1 MRSAL
6 NKDFIRDILKSKG
19 RFLSIVAIVAL
30 GVAFFTG
37 VKSSPI
43 VMKTSSDK
51 YYDKYNLMDIRLIS
65 TLGLTDKDV
74 DDIKNIEG
82 VEGVYP
88 TYSIDV
94 ISIYNSTEKVL
105 KVHGLDLNK
114 LNDKKNYINQL
125 KLIKGRLP
133 QKSGECVLE
142 IPKIKA
148 LNYPIGSEISL
159 SSGKDDKLSKS
170 LSKSKY
176 KVVGYVETPYYLSQ
190 EKGNSSIGGGVIEG
204 AIMIPESDFKMD
216 TYTEMFLTVKSAKE
230 LDTYGDEYSNLVK
243 TVTDKIE
250 NMKNKLTTR
259 RYNEVVKKAED
270 KIQKQEDKLSKAK
283 KDFDKGKKE
292 YVVGRIYIEKENE
305 ENKLKSENEI
315 KEAENKILDA
325 SEQIE
330 DGKAQLKNE
339 KKRAFEQ
346 IEEGK
351 IKLANAETDLKN
363 GQKKYQTALKKF
375 NSNKETA
382 ESEIKKA
389 ESDLE
394 ELSNQIDDLKNGNK
408 LIEKQLQN
416 EQLSEVE
423 RSELENKLNENLY
436 ILSVMQQKYKDG
448 TDKLESSKSELLLG
462 EKKLKETKATLEASE
477 KKIANEKTKLKSSE
491 KLAEEKF
498 KKAEEELYQR
508 ENQIEEAKLE
518 LKENKAKLK
527 TELNKAKKELQEA
540 EEKIADGEE
549 KIKDAKKQIK
559 KIEKPTL
566 YILDRDS
573 HQSFVEYEGCA
584 NSIDALAKIF
594 PVFFFAVAALVCLTT
609 MTRMVDEQRINIGT
623 LKGLGYKTSQI
634 SKKYILYALIAC
646 LTGSILGLAIGF
658 SVFPTVIFFAYGMMY
673 SIENIVYVFSIPI
686 AIGITSLALI
696 IITLSAYMACSK
708 ELKETPAILMRPKA
722 PKSGKRI
729 LLERVPFIWNRFSF
743 ISKVTVRNIF
753 RYKKRFLMTVLGI
766 AGCTALILTGFGIKD
781 SIEMILTGQYGT
793 LFKYDMSLVI
803 QSDMTDKQIYEL
815 RKNLSDI
822 DEINKYEF
830 FSYENGDIK
839 VNNTTKEITIVVPE
853 NLKKMDKFIHLQDR
867 KTQNPIELN
876 NKGIVLTEK
885 IARDLGVKAGDEIE
899 LINSDDKKAKIKVSH
914 ITENYIS
921 HYAYISPENYIKLF
935 EKDLDFNRL
944 IGILNNPSVK
954 IEDKLSKKLFDIETV
969 DGITFNT
976 ASKETFHNTIKN
988 LNYVVLIMIIS
999 AGALAFVVL
1008 YNLTNVNISE
1018 RIREIATI
1026 KVLGFYDKEV
1036 SAYIYRENIILTI
1049 IGTVVGLGLGTILHK
1064 FIMVTVEI
1072 QSMMFGR
1079 VIDISSYFIAAV
1091 LTIVLSLFV
1100 NLAMFYKLRNVKMV
1114 ESLKSVD

>member
-292 YVVGRIYIEKENE
+292 YE

-351 IKLANAETDLKN
+351 VKLASAETDLKN

-375 NSNKETA
+375 NSNKKTA

-646 LTGSILGLAIGF
+646 ITGSILGLAIGF

-696 IITLSAYMACSK
+696 IITLSAYMACRK

-853 NLKKMDKFIHLQDR
+853 NLEKMDKFIHLQDR

>member
-292 YVVGRIYIEKENE
+292 YE

-351 IKLANAETDLKN
+351 VKLASAETDLKN

-375 NSNKETA
+375 NSNKKTA

-696 IITLSAYMACSK
+696 IIILSAYMACRK

-853 NLKKMDKFIHLQDR
+853 NLKNMDKFIHLQDR

-1079 VIDISSYFIAAV
+1079 VIDMSSYFIAAV

>member
-270 KIQKQEDKLSKAK
+270 KIQKQEDKLSK
-283 KDFDKGKKE
+283 GKKE
-292 YVVGRIYIEKENE
+292 YE

-375 NSNKETA
+375 NSNKKTA

-573 HQSFVEYEGCA
+573 HPSFVEYEGCA

-696 IITLSAYMACSK
+696 IITLSAYMACRK

-867 KTQNPIELN
+867 KTQNPIKLN

-899 LINSDDKKAKIKVSH
+899 LINSDDKKVKIKVSN

-921 HYAYISPENYIKLF
+921 HYVYISPENYTKLF
-935 EKDLDFNRL
+935 EKDLDFNRV

-954 IEDKLSKKLFDIETV
+954 IEDKLSKKLFDIDTI

-1079 VIDISSYFIAAV
+1079 VIDMSSYFIAAV

>member
-43 VMKTSSDK
+43 VMKASSDK

-74 DDIKNIEG
+74 DDIKNIKG

-88 TYSIDV
+88 TYSLDA

-170 LSKSKY
+170 LNKSKY

-292 YVVGRIYIEKENE
+292 YE

-351 IKLANAETDLKN
+351 VKLASAETDLKN

-375 NSNKETA
+375 NSNKKTA

-696 IITLSAYMACSK
+696 IIILSAYMACSK

-722 PKSGKRI
+722 PKGGKRI

-839 VNNTTKEITIVVPE
+839 VNNTKKEITIVVPE
-853 NLKKMDKFIHLQDR
+853 NLEKMDKFIHLQDR

-935 EKDLDFNRL
+935 EKDLDFNRV

-954 IEDKLSKKLFDIETV
+954 IEDKLSKKLFDIETI

-1079 VIDISSYFIAAV
+1079 VIDMSSYFIAAV

>member
-292 YVVGRIYIEKENE
+292 YE

-375 NSNKETA
+375 NSNKKTA

-646 LTGSILGLAIGF
+646 ITGSILGLAIGF

-696 IITLSAYMACSK
+696 IITLSAYMACRK

-935 EKDLDFNRL
+935 EKDLDFNRV
-944 IGILNNPSVK
+944 IGILNNPIVK
-954 IEDKLSKKLFDIETV
+954 IEDKLSKKLFDIETI

-1079 VIDISSYFIAAV
+1079 VIDMSSYFIAAV

>member
-292 YVVGRIYIEKENE
+292 YE

-351 IKLANAETDLKN
+351 VKLASAETDLKN

-375 NSNKETA
+375 NSNKKTA

-696 IITLSAYMACSK
+696 IIILSAYMACRK

-935 EKDLDFNRL
+935 EKDLDFNRV

-1079 VIDISSYFIAAV
+1079 VIDMSSYFIAAV

>member
-292 YVVGRIYIEKENE
+292 YE

-351 IKLANAETDLKN
+351 VKLASAETDLKN

-375 NSNKETA
+375 NSNKKTA

-549 KIKDAKKQIK
+549 KKKHAKKQIK

-696 IITLSAYMACSK
+696 IITLSAYMACRK

-935 EKDLDFNRL
+935 EKDLDFNRV
-944 IGILNNPSVK
+944 IGILNNPIVK

-1079 VIDISSYFIAAV
+1079 VIDISSYFIATV

>member
-88 TYSIDV
+88 TYSLDA

-292 YVVGRIYIEKENE
+292 YE

-351 IKLANAETDLKN
+351 VKLASAETDLKN

-375 NSNKETA
+375 NSNKKTA

-696 IITLSAYMACSK
+696 IIILSAYMACRK

-935 EKDLDFNRL
+935 EKDLDFNRV

-954 IEDKLSKKLFDIETV
+954 IEDKLSKKLFDIETI

-1079 VIDISSYFIAAV
+1079 VIDMSSYFIAAV

>member
-292 YVVGRIYIEKENE
+292 YE

-351 IKLANAETDLKN
+351 VKLASAETDLKN

-375 NSNKETA
+375 NSNKKTA

-389 ESDLE
+389 ESDLK

-462 EKKLKETKATLEASE
+462 KKKLKETKATLEASE

-696 IITLSAYMACSK
+696 IITLSAYMACRK

-867 KTQNPIELN
+867 KTQNPIKLN

-899 LINSDDKKAKIKVSH
+899 LINSDDKKVKIKVSN

-921 HYAYISPENYIKLF
+921 HYVYISPENYAKLF
-935 EKDLDFNRL
+935 EKDLDFNRV

-954 IEDKLSKKLFDIETV
+954 IEDKLSKKLFDIDTI

-1079 VIDISSYFIAAV
+1079 VIDMSSYFIAAV

>member
-88 TYSIDV
+88 TYSLDA

-159 SSGKDDKLSKS
+159 SSGTDDKLSKS
-170 LSKSKY
+170 LNKSKY

-292 YVVGRIYIEKENE
+292 YE

-375 NSNKETA
+375 NSNKKTA

-696 IITLSAYMACSK
+696 IIILSAYMACRK

-853 NLKKMDKFIHLQDR
+853 NLKNMDKFIHLQDR
-867 KTQNPIELN
+867 KTQNPIKLN

-1079 VIDISSYFIAAV
+1079 VIDMSSYFIAAV

>member
-88 TYSIDV
+88 TYSLDA
-94 ISIYNSTEKVL
+94 ISIYKSTEKVL

-292 YVVGRIYIEKENE
+292 YE

-375 NSNKETA
+375 NSNKKTA

-540 EEKIADGEE
+540 EEKIVDGEE

-646 LTGSILGLAIGF
+646 ITGSILGLAIGF

-696 IITLSAYMACSK
+696 IITLSAYMACRK

-729 LLERVPFIWNRFSF
+729 LLERIPFIWNRFSF

-921 HYAYISPENYIKLF
+921 HYAYISPENYTKLF
-935 EKDLDFNRL
+935 EKDLDFNRV

-1079 VIDISSYFIAAV
+1079 VIDMSSYFIATV

>member
-88 TYSIDV
+88 TYSLDA
-94 ISIYNSTEKVL
+94 ISIYKSTEKVL

-216 TYTEMFLTVKSAKE
+216 TYTEIFLTVKSAKE

-292 YVVGRIYIEKENE
+292 YE

-375 NSNKETA
+375 NSNKKTA

-498 KKAEEELYQR
+498 KKAEEELSQR

-540 EEKIADGEE
+540 EEKIVDGEE

-566 YILDRDS
+566 YVLDRDS

-646 LTGSILGLAIGF
+646 ITGSILGLAIGF

-696 IITLSAYMACSK
+696 IITLSAYMACRK

-921 HYAYISPENYIKLF
+921 HYAYISPENYTKLF
-935 EKDLDFNRL
+935 EKDLDFNRV

-1079 VIDISSYFIAAV
+1079 VIDMSSYFIATV

>member
-292 YVVGRIYIEKENE
+292 YE

-375 NSNKETA
+375 NSNKKTA

-696 IITLSAYMACSK
+696 IIILSAYMACRK

-899 LINSDDKKAKIKVSH
+899 LINSDDKKAKIKVSN

-921 HYAYISPENYIKLF
+921 HYVYISPENYTKLF
-935 EKDLDFNRL
+935 EKDLDFNRV

-954 IEDKLSKKLFDIETV
+954 IEDKLSKKLFDIDTI

>member
-88 TYSIDV
+88 TYSLDA

-292 YVVGRIYIEKENE
+292 YE

-375 NSNKETA
+375 NSNKKTA

-498 KKAEEELYQR
+498 KKAEEELSQR

-540 EEKIADGEE
+540 EEKIVDGEE

-566 YILDRDS
+566 YVLDRDS

-646 LTGSILGLAIGF
+646 ITGSILGLAIGF

-696 IITLSAYMACSK
+696 IITLSAYMACRK

-729 LLERVPFIWNRFSF
+729 LLERIPFIWNRFSF

-793 LFKYDMSLVI
+793 LFKYDMSLVT

-815 RKNLSDI
+815 RESLSNI

-839 VNNTTKEITIVVPE
+839 VNNNTKEITIVVPE
-853 NLKKMDKFIHLQDR
+853 NLEKMDKFIHLQDR

-899 LINSDDKKAKIKVSH
+899 LINSDDKKVKIKVSN

-921 HYAYISPENYIKLF
+921 HYVYISPENYTKLF
-935 EKDLDFNRL
+935 EKDLDFNRV

-954 IEDKLSKKLFDIETV
+954 IEDKLSKKLFDIETI

-1079 VIDISSYFIAAV
+1079 VIDMSSYFIATV

>member
-43 VMKTSSDK
+43 VMKASSDK

-74 DDIKNIEG
+74 DDIKNIKG

-88 TYSIDV
+88 TYSLDA

-170 LSKSKY
+170 LNKSKY

-292 YVVGRIYIEKENE
+292 YE

-351 IKLANAETDLKN
+351 IKLASAETDLKN

-375 NSNKETA
+375 NSNKKTA

-696 IITLSAYMACSK
+696 IITLSAYMACRK

-839 VNNTTKEITIVVPE
+839 VNNTKKEITIVVPE
-853 NLKKMDKFIHLQDR
+853 NLEKMDKFIHLQDR

-954 IEDKLSKKLFDIETV
+954 IEDKLSKKLFDIETI

-1079 VIDISSYFIAAV
+1079 VIDMSSYFIAAV

>member
-74 DDIKNIEG
+74 DDIKNIKG

-88 TYSIDV
+88 TYSLDA

-292 YVVGRIYIEKENE
+292 YE

-351 IKLANAETDLKN
+351 VKLASAETDLKN

-375 NSNKETA
+375 NSNKKTA

-696 IITLSAYMACSK
+696 IIILSAYMACRK

-839 VNNTTKEITIVVPE
+839 VNNTKKEITIVVPE
-853 NLKKMDKFIHLQDR
+853 NLEKMDKFIHLQDR

-954 IEDKLSKKLFDIETV
+954 IEDKLSKKLFDIETI

-1079 VIDISSYFIAAV
+1079 VIDMSSYFIAAV

>member
-292 YVVGRIYIEKENE
+292 YE

-351 IKLANAETDLKN
+351 IKLASAETDLKN

-375 NSNKETA
+375 NSNKKTA

-696 IITLSAYMACSK
+696 IIILSAYMACRK

-921 HYAYISPENYIKLF
+921 HYAYISPENYTKLF
-935 EKDLDFNRL
+935 EKDLDFNRV

>member
-292 YVVGRIYIEKENE
+292 YE

-375 NSNKETA
+375 NSNKKTA

-696 IITLSAYMACSK
+696 IIILSAYMACSK

-899 LINSDDKKAKIKVSH
+899 LINSDDKKAKIKVSN

-921 HYAYISPENYIKLF
+921 HYVYISPENYTKLF
-935 EKDLDFNRL
+935 EKDLDFNRV

-954 IEDKLSKKLFDIETV
+954 IEDKLSKKLFDIDTI

>member
-216 TYTEMFLTVKSAKE
+216 TYTEIFLTVKSAKE

-292 YVVGRIYIEKENE
+292 YE

-375 NSNKETA
+375 NSNKKTA

-696 IITLSAYMACSK
+696 IITLSAYMACRK

-921 HYAYISPENYIKLF
+921 HYAYISPENYTKLF
-935 EKDLDFNRL
+935 EKDLDFNRV

>member
-292 YVVGRIYIEKENE
+292 YE

-351 IKLANAETDLKN
+351 VKLASAETDLKN

-375 NSNKETA
+375 NSNKKTA

-696 IITLSAYMACSK
+696 IITLSAYMACRK

-853 NLKKMDKFIHLQDR
+853 NLEKMDKFIHLQDR

-954 IEDKLSKKLFDIETV
+954 IEDKLSKKLFDIDTI

>member
-43 VMKTSSDK
+43 VMKASSDK

-74 DDIKNIEG
+74 DDIKNIKG

-88 TYSIDV
+88 TYSLDA

-170 LSKSKY
+170 LNKSKY

-292 YVVGRIYIEKENE
+292 YE

-351 IKLANAETDLKN
+351 VKLASAETDLKN

-375 NSNKETA
+375 NSNKKTA

-696 IITLSAYMACSK
+696 IIILSAYMACSK

-722 PKSGKRI
+722 PKGGKRI

-839 VNNTTKEITIVVPE
+839 VNNTKKEITIVVPE
-853 NLKKMDKFIHLQDR
+853 NLEKMDKFIHLQDR

-935 EKDLDFNRL
+935 EKDLDFNRV

-954 IEDKLSKKLFDIETV
+954 IEDKLSKKLFDIETI

>member
-74 DDIKNIEG
+74 DDIKNIKG

-292 YVVGRIYIEKENE
+292 YE

-351 IKLANAETDLKN
+351 IKLASAETDLKN

-375 NSNKETA
+375 NSNKKTA

-696 IITLSAYMACSK
+696 IIILSAYMACRK

-867 KTQNPIELN
+867 KTQNPIKLN

-899 LINSDDKKAKIKVSH
+899 LINSDDKKVKIKVSN

-921 HYAYISPENYIKLF
+921 HYVYISPENYTKLF
-935 EKDLDFNRL
+935 EKDLDFNRV

-954 IEDKLSKKLFDIETV
+954 IEDKLSKKLFDIETI

-1079 VIDISSYFIAAV
+1079 VIDMSSYFIAAV

>member
-43 VMKTSSDK
+43 VMKASSDK

-74 DDIKNIEG
+74 DDIKNIKG

-88 TYSIDV
+88 TYSLDA

-170 LSKSKY
+170 LNKSKY

-292 YVVGRIYIEKENE
+292 YE

-351 IKLANAETDLKN
+351 VKLASAETDLKN

-375 NSNKETA
+375 NSNKKTA

-696 IITLSAYMACSK
+696 IIILSAYMACSK

-722 PKSGKRI
+722 PKGGKRI

-839 VNNTTKEITIVVPE
+839 VNNTKKEITIVVPE
-853 NLKKMDKFIHLQDR
+853 NLEKMDKFIHLQDR

-954 IEDKLSKKLFDIETV
+954 IEDKLSKKLFDIETI

-1079 VIDISSYFIAAV
+1079 VIDMSSYFIAAV

>member
-170 LSKSKY
+170 LNKSKY

-292 YVVGRIYIEKENE
+292 YE

-351 IKLANAETDLKN
+351 VKLASAETDLKN

-375 NSNKETA
+375 NSNKKTA

-696 IITLSAYMACSK
+696 IITLSAYMACRK

-853 NLKKMDKFIHLQDR
+853 NLEKMDKFIHLQDR

-954 IEDKLSKKLFDIETV
+954 IEDKLSKKLFDIETI

-1079 VIDISSYFIAAV
+1079 VIDMSSYFIATV

>member
-159 SSGKDDKLSKS
+159 SSGTDDKLSKS

-292 YVVGRIYIEKENE
+292 YE

-375 NSNKETA
+375 NSNKKTA

-696 IITLSAYMACSK
+696 IIILSAYMACSK

-867 KTQNPIELN
+867 KTQNPIKLN

-921 HYAYISPENYIKLF
+921 HYAYISPENYTKLF
-935 EKDLDFNRL
+935 EKDLDFNRV

>member
-292 YVVGRIYIEKENE
+292 YE

-351 IKLANAETDLKN
+351 IKLASAETDLKN

-375 NSNKETA
+375 NSNKKTA

-696 IITLSAYMACSK
+696 IIILSAYMACRK

-921 HYAYISPENYIKLF
+921 HYAYISPENYTKLF
-935 EKDLDFNRL
+935 EKDLDFNRV

-954 IEDKLSKKLFDIETV
+954 IEDKLSKKLFDIETI

>member
-292 YVVGRIYIEKENE
+292 YE

-351 IKLANAETDLKN
+351 IKLASAETDLKN

-375 NSNKETA
+375 NSNKKTA

-696 IITLSAYMACSK
+696 IIILSAYMACRK

-722 PKSGKRI
+722 PKGGKRI

-839 VNNTTKEITIVVPE
+839 VNNTKKEITIVVPE

-921 HYAYISPENYIKLF
+921 HYAYISPENYTKLF
-935 EKDLDFNRL
+935 EKDLDFNRV

>member
-283 KDFDKGKKE
+283 KDFDKSKKE
-292 YVVGRIYIEKENE
+292 YE

-351 IKLANAETDLKN
+351 VKLASAETDLKN

-375 NSNKETA
+375 NSNKKTA

-646 LTGSILGLAIGF
+646 ITGSILGLAIGF

-696 IITLSAYMACSK
+696 IITLSAYMACRK

-1079 VIDISSYFIAAV
+1079 VIDVSSYFIATV

>member
-43 VMKTSSDK
+43 VMKASSDK

-74 DDIKNIEG
+74 DDIKNIKG

-88 TYSIDV
+88 TYSLDA

-159 SSGKDDKLSKS
+159 SSGTDDKLSKS
-170 LSKSKY
+170 LNKSKY

-292 YVVGRIYIEKENE
+292 YE

-351 IKLANAETDLKN
+351 VKLASAETDLKN

-375 NSNKETA
+375 NSNKKTA

-696 IITLSAYMACSK
+696 IIILSAYMACRK

-853 NLKKMDKFIHLQDR
+853 NLEKMDKFIHLQDR

-935 EKDLDFNRL
+935 EKDLDFNRV

-954 IEDKLSKKLFDIETV
+954 IEDKLSKKLFDIETI

-1079 VIDISSYFIAAV
+1079 VIDMSSYFIAAV

>member
-88 TYSIDV
+88 TYSLDA

-159 SSGKDDKLSKS
+159 SSGTDDKLSKS
-170 LSKSKY
+170 LNKSKY

-292 YVVGRIYIEKENE
+292 YE

-351 IKLANAETDLKN
+351 VKLASAETDLKN

-375 NSNKETA
+375 NSNKKTA

-696 IITLSAYMACSK
+696 IIILSAYMACRK

>member
-74 DDIKNIEG
+74 DDIKNIKG

-204 AIMIPESDFKMD
+204 AIMIPKSDFKMD

-292 YVVGRIYIEKENE
+292 YE

-351 IKLANAETDLKN
+351 VKLASAETDLKN

-375 NSNKETA
+375 NSNKKTA

-696 IITLSAYMACSK
+696 IIILSAYMACRK

-853 NLKKMDKFIHLQDR
+853 NLKNMDKFIHLQDR

-935 EKDLDFNRL
+935 EKDLDFNRV

-954 IEDKLSKKLFDIETV
+954 IEDKLSKKLFDIETI

>member
-88 TYSIDV
+88 TYSLDA
-94 ISIYNSTEKVL
+94 ISIYKSTEKVL

-292 YVVGRIYIEKENE
+292 YE

-375 NSNKETA
+375 NSNKKTA

-540 EEKIADGEE
+540 EEKIVDGEE

-566 YILDRDS
+566 YVLDRDS

-646 LTGSILGLAIGF
+646 ITGSILGLAIGF

-696 IITLSAYMACSK
+696 IITLSAYMACRK

-729 LLERVPFIWNRFSF
+729 LLERIPFIWNRFSF

-921 HYAYISPENYIKLF
+921 HYAYISPENYTKLF
-935 EKDLDFNRL
+935 EKDLDFNRV

-1079 VIDISSYFIAAV
+1079 VIDMSSYFIATV

>member
-292 YVVGRIYIEKENE
+292 YE

-375 NSNKETA
+375 NSNKKTA

-696 IITLSAYMACSK
+696 IITLSAYMACRK

-899 LINSDDKKAKIKVSH
+899 LINSDDKKAKIKVSN

-921 HYAYISPENYIKLF
+921 HYVYISPENYTKLF
-935 EKDLDFNRL
+935 EKDLGFNRV

>member
-74 DDIKNIEG
+74 DDIKNIKG

-292 YVVGRIYIEKENE
+292 YE

-351 IKLANAETDLKN
+351 IKLASAETDLKN

-375 NSNKETA
+375 NSNKKTA

-646 LTGSILGLAIGF
+646 ITGSILGLAIGF

-696 IITLSAYMACSK
+696 IITLSAYMACRK

-853 NLKKMDKFIHLQDR
+853 NLKNMDKFIHLQDR
-867 KTQNPIELN
+867 KTQNPIKLN

>member
-88 TYSIDV
+88 TYSLDA
-94 ISIYNSTEKVL
+94 ISIYKSTEKVL

-216 TYTEMFLTVKSAKE
+216 TYTEIFLTVKSAKE

-292 YVVGRIYIEKENE
+292 YE

-375 NSNKETA
+375 NSNKKTA

-498 KKAEEELYQR
+498 KKAEEELSQR

-540 EEKIADGEE
+540 EEKIVDGEE

-566 YILDRDS
+566 YVLDRDS

-646 LTGSILGLAIGF
+646 ITGSILGLAIGF

-696 IITLSAYMACSK
+696 IITLSAYMACRK

-729 LLERVPFIWNRFSF
+729 LLERIPFIWNRFSF

-921 HYAYISPENYIKLF
+921 HYAYISPENYTKLF
-935 EKDLDFNRL
+935 EKDLDFNRV

-1079 VIDISSYFIAAV
+1079 VIDMSSYFIATV

>member
-74 DDIKNIEG
+74 DDIKNIKG

-204 AIMIPESDFKMD
+204 AIMIPKSDFKMD

-292 YVVGRIYIEKENE
+292 YE

-351 IKLANAETDLKN
+351 VKLASAETDLKN

-375 NSNKETA
+375 NSNKKTA

-696 IITLSAYMACSK
+696 IIILSAYMACSK

-839 VNNTTKEITIVVPE
+839 VNNTKKEITIVVPE
-853 NLKKMDKFIHLQDR
+853 NLEKMDKFIHLQDR

-935 EKDLDFNRL
+935 EKDLDFNRV

-954 IEDKLSKKLFDIETV
+954 IEDKLSKKLFDIETI

-1079 VIDISSYFIAAV
+1079 VIDMSSYFIAAV

>member
-74 DDIKNIEG
+74 DDIKNIKG

-292 YVVGRIYIEKENE
+292 YE

-375 NSNKETA
+375 NSNKKTA

-696 IITLSAYMACSK
+696 IIILSAYMACRK

-867 KTQNPIELN
+867 KTQNPIKLN

-899 LINSDDKKAKIKVSH
+899 LINSDDKKVKIKVSN

-921 HYAYISPENYIKLF
+921 HYVYISPENYTKLF
-935 EKDLDFNRL
+935 EKDLDFNRV

-1079 VIDISSYFIAAV
+1079 VIDMSSYFIAAV

>member
-88 TYSIDV
+88 TYSLDA

-159 SSGKDDKLSKS
+159 SSGTDDKLSKS

-292 YVVGRIYIEKENE
+292 YE

-375 NSNKETA
+375 NSNKKTA

-646 LTGSILGLAIGF
+646 ITGSILGLAIGF

-686 AIGITSLALI
+686 AIGITSLVLI
-696 IITLSAYMACSK
+696 IIILSAYMACRK